1 LRRARRYWLLVR
13 TKLARA
19 TVARSVALLQR
30 RFLTL
35 VAHYGALQRSRAR
48 ACQTHNTAKHG
59 RIRDQ
64 NVRSLLPNLQ
74 NLCSNSPMSS
84 VTLSPLQKMVRS
96 TATDLWND
104 SCGITDLRYSIE
116 HGAVGATSN
125 PTIVFGVLQQE
136 FGDWKDRVGQLFVER
151 SASTDAEITW
161 QLIEEMA
168 VKAAE
173 LLRPVFERSRGRKGW
188 LSLQTNPEY
197 YRSADLLVQQAVRF
211 SKLAPN
217 IQVKLPA
224 TKAGITAI
232 EEVTALGV
240 NINATVSFTVPQAIA
255 VAEAVERGL
264 SRRAATGES
273 IEGAVPVCTIMV
285 GRLDDWLKVCAE
297 KQGLVPTP
305 GTLDWAGVACV
316 KRAYDVFQK
325 AGYRTRLLAAA
336 YRNHLHWSELIG
348 GDLILTIPTGWQRR
362 FNASSV
368 EVKPRMQD
376 PIPPQALAELT
387 EQFQDF
393 RRAYDARGL
402 DVSEFDSYGPTA
414 RTLRS
419 FLGSYYDLLGFVRD
433 RRLPNPDL

>member
-1 LRRARRYWLLVR
+1 
-13 TKLARA
+13 
-19 TVARSVALLQR
+19 
-30 RFLTL
+30 
-35 VAHYGALQRSRAR
+35 
-48 ACQTHNTAKHG
+48 
-59 RIRDQ
+59 
-64 NVRSLLPNLQ
+64 
-74 NLCSNSPMSS
+74 MS
-84 VTLSPLQKMVRS
+84 TPTPSPLQRMVAS

-104 SCGITDLRYSIE
+104 SCSIKDLRYSIE

-125 PTIVFGVLQQE
+125 PTIVFGVMQQE
-136 FGDWKDRVGQLFVER
+136 FGDWKDRVAQLFVER
-151 SASTDAEITW
+151 STSTDAEITW

-168 VKAAE
+168 VKAAA
-173 LLRPVFERSRGRKGW
+173 LLRPVFERTAGKKGW

-197 YRSADLLVQQAVRF
+197 YKSADLLVQQAVRF
-211 SKLAPN
+211 SELAPN

-224 TKAGITAI
+224 TEAGIQAI

-264 SRRAATGES
+264 SRRTAAGES
-273 IEGAVPVCTIMV
+273 IAHAVPVCTIMV

-316 KRAYDVFQK
+316 KRAYGLYKK

-348 GDLILTIPTGWQRR
+348 GDLILTIPTAWQRR

-368 EVKPRMQD
+368 EVKPRMD
-376 PIPPQALAELT
+376 DAIPEQALAELT
-387 EQFQDF
+387 EQFPDF
-393 RRAYDARGL
+393 RRAYDPRGL
-402 DVSEFDSYGPTA
+402 EIREFDGYGATV
-414 RTLRS
+414 RTLRA
-419 FLGSYYDLLGFVRD
+419 FLTSYYDLLGFVRD
-433 RRLPNPDL
+433 RRLPNPDV